1 MNCQSFS
8 LGPRWHLPWRGSVPR
23 RLEKQRKPGESARG
37 RSNGVS
43 KRVKRPIECG
53 PSGIGRVLS
62 PLVRAPSGTS
72 KTSRSLLLAVPRSTI
87 NKPSEY
93 MKLNNSA
100 FAITSFKRRYVDGA
114 GSSREIGGLARH
126 YGGSDFQGCTPSHT
140 QAMISNDC
148 RDP

>member
-1 MNCQSFS
+1 MSITSRSPMNCQSFS

-43 KRVKRPIECG
+43 KRLKRPIESG

-72 KTSRSLLLAVPRSTI
+72 KTSRSLLLAVSRSTI

-100 FAITSFKRRYVDGA
+100 FAITASFVKPLHNLLNRPRDQNQIRDSAVSGA
-114 GSSREIGGLARH
+114 RCRLRH
-126 YGGSDFQGCTPSHT
+126 S
-140 QAMISNDC
+140 
-148 RDP
+148 